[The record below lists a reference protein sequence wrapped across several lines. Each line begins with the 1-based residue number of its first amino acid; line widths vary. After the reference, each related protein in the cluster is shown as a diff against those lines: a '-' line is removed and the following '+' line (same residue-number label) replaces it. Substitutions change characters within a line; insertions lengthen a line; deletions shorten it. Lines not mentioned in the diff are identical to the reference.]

1 MGSLILIPIE
11 YITLIVYLFFLYIA
25 MTLVQQTNSEMTTAI
40 QNAATKDLID
50 EQEVMSKEWL
60 LGKIPQ
66 CFIHF
71 FDGVDDV
78 TDISAVYVANL
89 RKYGYDKIVMIP
101 YYDEMDDE
109 WIYKPMFAM
118 TALASFIGHK
128 DPEHIT
134 RYTLKDHIVKT
145 GNELNDEIKGWLKQ
159 PPPMIFHEGLTEGI
173 FRQTKYISF
182 TSAKYLI
189 ATDMKK
195 VQFKDQATKLNR
207 VCDDILEL
215 MPRLFK
221 RMNRIVAEYHQK
233 VRNGELPSIEER
245 KTADV
250 VAASICLNRNPNI
263 KKEMALVTQTTD
275 DMEVEQQRM
284 MREWVVAQVDKQT
297 LTYIQNCTK
306 PWDKQ
311 ELIRN
316 LILSLGIK
324 DLLGVPVVYGIKKNK
339 LKYNTWYCISTI
351 SQTLGR
357 RVDNIKSQLLKGYDF
372 LTIEEL
378 EKKYE
383 PPQFK
388 GVRYDHIIP
397 NHLKTDYAKRYKYV
411 NHQAIMML
419 IRDIAY
425 KKEIVSVKGADVRP
439 WAKDMI
445 KSLDGLDEVI
455 CDLVEEMSSVVAE
468 YRHKD
473 QQRELLDFRKQND
486 VIKAERESIKSE
498 RLALAMRFHD
508 VILDREETI
517 YIVSSDDKMKIG
529 HYKVGKSTLELLKS
543 RLSTLQTGTPELK
556 VIYQFKCRNAKALE
570 AVIHN
575 TLEGYGIRLTKEWF
589 LIKVLDK
596 LVEFIQMVVDD
607 EEKWLNSTQDFP
619 AITRQAICG
628 YELPDVVIEAPPQQL
643 VIEENKEAICKR
655 VTEQVIRALM
665 DGVTPI
671 KPKQITK
678 KAIQEVIDNAKE
690 KINVSKLIS
699 IEITLN
705 DQVYLIESDIPDG
718 KKQKRIYIKI
728 KQ

>member
-1 MGSLILIPIE
+1 
-11 YITLIVYLFFLYIA
+11 

-40 QNAATKDLID
+40 QNAATKDLIEEQNKMMND
-50 EQEVMSKEWL
+50 HVRSQLDDKQLALIGNCTKLWDKQDILKNVFNNLGFKDIVGLPVVQGKRNKIKYEPWYAIKSVADPLGRRVAHLKEQLLKGFEFLTINELEVKIQRPQIGLTEKLALIVPGHLNDNNKNIRLFVNHKAIMTLIRDIAHKAKPVLVKTKDVRPWAKELMTSLDNLDDTISGLIDDLNEVVAEYHQKIRKGELPTVEERKLVDTICDTLTGTKVTTIEENIKEQEVMSKEWL

-221 RMNRIVAEYHQK
+221 RMNRIVAEY
-233 VRNGELPSIEER
+233 
-245 KTADV
+245 
-250 VAASICLNRNPNI
+250 
-263 KKEMALVTQTTD
+263 
-275 DMEVEQQRM
+275 
-284 MREWVVAQVDKQT
+284 
-297 LTYIQNCTK
+297 
-306 PWDKQ
+306 
-311 ELIRN
+311 
-316 LILSLGIK
+316 
-324 DLLGVPVVYGIKKNK
+324 
-339 LKYNTWYCISTI
+339 
-351 SQTLGR
+351 
-357 RVDNIKSQLLKGYDF
+357 
-372 LTIEEL
+372 
-378 EKKYE
+378 
-383 PPQFK
+383 
-388 GVRYDHIIP
+388 
-397 NHLKTDYAKRYKYV
+397 
-411 NHQAIMML
+411 
-419 IRDIAY
+419 
-425 KKEIVSVKGADVRP
+425 
-439 WAKDMI
+439 
-445 KSLDGLDEVI
+445 
-455 CDLVEEMSSVVAE
+455 
-468 YRHKD
+468 RHKD

-543 RLSTLQTGTPELK
+543 RLSTLQTGTPELR

-628 YELPDVVIEAPPQQL
+628 YELPDVVIEAPQQL

-705 DQVYLIESDIPDG
+705 DQVYLIESEIPDG